1 MLGGSGHLD
10 GTTHTPVARAAP
22 TCAVEGVSAGLVEDE
37 RGRHPRTRRDLDL
50 GGFVAP
56 YGKAVDDIIRG
67 QTKLQRVADLL
78 AASALRMK
86 ANQRFVVEV

>member
-1 MLGGSGHLD
+1 M
-10 GTTHTPVARAAP
+10 ARAAP

-56 YGKAVDDIIRG
+56 HGKAVDDIIRG
-67 QTKLQRVADLL
+67 QTKLQQVADLRIQVVGGP
-78 AASALRMK
+78 AALLSRPT
-86 ANQRFVVEV
+86 ANLHTRHHVAR